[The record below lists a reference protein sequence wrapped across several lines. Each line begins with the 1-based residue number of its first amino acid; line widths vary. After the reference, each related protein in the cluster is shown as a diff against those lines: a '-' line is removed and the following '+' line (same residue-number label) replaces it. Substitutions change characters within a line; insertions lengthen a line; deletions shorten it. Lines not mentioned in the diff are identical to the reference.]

1 MKEDIV
7 VRHTAHRFALFAALC
22 CCSLLLAIGVAASAG
37 ASRTTAP
44 GGGTLHG
51 SAAPLSPAFLRSL
64 VDPPVG
70 TPSIAAGHHGLGER
84 PAPQD
89 FSYSR
94 GLQVS
99 EAPHARQLGTLPATY
114 DLRSLGRVT
123 AVKNQGAFGT
133 CWAFASC
140 GSLESGLLPGETAD
154 FSEDNMALTSG
165 FDNGGSAYNHGGNID
180 MSIAYLVR
188 WGGPV
193 SESDDPYGDST
204 TPAGLAA
211 RKHVQQVYLIP
222 PRASALDNDNIKNAV
237 MQYGAAYVSMGWYDS
252 AYKSSTASYY
262 YNGSSSTNHGV
273 LIVGWDDSFPAANFA
288 TAPAGNGA
296 FIVKNS
302 WGTGFGSSGYFYAS
316 YYDVRFGRS
325 GPMAVFD
332 RAEPSSNYTGIY
344 QYDPLGDCSNYGY
357 SNSTAWFANV
367 FTAQANA
374 SLSAVG
380 FYALAPGTSYEVY
393 TGTSLATKTLS
404 TSGTL
409 AQMGYHTVTVG
420 TPVAVANSQPFIV
433 AVKVTSPGTTYP
445 IAFEAPYSGYSSA
458 ASAQAGQSYVSSSG
472 SSWTDL
478 TTQIAGANVCLK
490 AYVSTPASAAPTI
503 TGITPTSAPVGTVV
517 TLTGTDLAGATAVSF
532 HGTATPTFDV
542 VNATQITATVPAGAT
557 SGPITVT
564 TPGGIGV
571 SVASLTVTPT
581 PTLTVTAPT
590 GTGSSAAGS
599 NLTVSWT
606 STAAVSTGEFGVWA
620 RSSGGG
626 WYVGKLVTAAGGT
639 SFSTSLTLDV
649 PVGTGYQVIVAW
661 RPTVGSGSWSSFGT
675 SPGVFAVTP

>member
-1 MKEDIV
+1 M
-7 VRHTAHRFALFAALC
+7 RYRAHRCALFALLC
-22 CCSLLLAIGVAASAG
+22 CCSLLLVIGMAAPAG

-51 SAAPLSPAFLRSL
+51 SAAPLSPTFLRSL

-70 TPSIAAGHHGLGER
+70 APSSAAGRHGLGER

-94 GLQVS
+94 GMQVP
-99 EAPHARQLGTLPATY
+99 EPPRARQLGTPPATY
-114 DLRSLGRVT
+114 DLRTLGRVT
-123 AVKNQGAFGT
+123 SVKNQGAYGT
-133 CWAFASC
+133 CWSFASC
-140 GSLESGLLPGETAD
+140 SSLESGLLPGETAD
-154 FSEDNMALTSG
+154 FSEDNMVLTSG
-165 FDNGGSAYNHGGNID
+165 FDNGGSAYNHGGNIS

-204 TPAGLAA
+204 TPAGLTA

-222 PRASALDNDNIKNAV
+222 PRASALDNDNIRNAV
-237 MQYGAAYVSMGWYDS
+237 MQYGGAYVSMGWYDA

-262 YNGSSSTNHGV
+262 YNGSSGTNHGV
-273 LIVGWDDSFPAANFA
+273 LIVGWDDNYPAANFA

-332 RAEPSSNYTGIY
+332 GAEPSSNYTGIY
-344 QYDPLGDCSNYGY
+344 QYDPLGDCSSYGY
-357 SNSTAWFANV
+357 SSSTAWFANV
-367 FTAQANA
+367 FTAQSNA

-393 TGTSLATKTLS
+393 TGSSLATKTLS

-409 AQMGYHTVTVG
+409 AEMGYHTVKVP
-420 TPVAVANSQPFIV
+420 TPVAVTNGQPFVV
-433 AVKVTSPGTTYP
+433 AVKVTSPETSWP
-445 IAFEAPYSGYSSA
+445 IAFEAPYAGYSSA
-458 ASAQAGQSYVSSSG
+458 ATAQAGQSYVSSTG
-472 SSWTDL
+472 ASWTDL
-478 TTQIAGANVCLK
+478 TTAITNANVCLK
-490 AYVSTPASAAPTI
+490 AYVKTTVAPVIPAVTSFTPAS
-503 TGITPTSAPVGTVV
+503 GPVGTTVN
-517 TLTGTDLAGATAVSF
+517 LNGTGFAGASAVAF
-532 HGTATPTFDV
+532 NGTATTTFSV
-542 VNATQITATVPAGAT
+542 VSDTQIAVTVPAGAT
-557 SGPITVT
+557 TGPIAVT
-564 TPGGIGV
+564 NPDGRGT
-571 SVASLTVTPT
+571 SATSFTVTP
-581 PTLTVTAPT
+581 PPSLTVTAPT
-590 GTGSSAAGS
+590 GTGSYAAAS

-626 WYVGKLVTAAGGT
+626 WYIGKLVTAGGGT
-639 SFSTSLTLDV
+639 SFSTALSLDV
-649 PVGTGYQVIVAW
+649 PVGTGYQAIVAW